1 MKKFFALIVIAL
13 TLTTAVVLAAP
24 PQFDTPYIGNS
35 YRMTF
40 HYRDCPSV
48 LQMNR
53 ENQVPL
59 NSVQEAL
66 DKGYHPCGNCK
77 PWSPGR

>member
-1 MKKFFALIVIAL
+1 MKKFLTVIVALIVLA
-13 TLTTAVVLAAP
+13 TATVLAAP
-24 PQFDTPYIGNS
+24 PLFDTPYIGNS

-48 LQMNR
+48 MQMNQ

-59 NSVQEAL
+59 KSVDEAL
-66 DKGYHPCGNCK
+66 AKGYHPCGNCK
-77 PWSPGR
+77 PWKP